1 MIKNLYHGSEFV
13 IKSPQFGVGRTDNDY
28 GRGFYCTERLELAKE
43 WAVADLHD
51 GHANR
56 YTLDFEGLTVIDL
69 DNQRRYTPL
78 HWLAVLLEN
87 REFDLG
93 YGIASEVRKYIL
105 ENFKVDYSSADVMT
119 GYRADDSYFTFAR
132 DFLSGVI
139 SYSQLVRALR
149 LGKLGTQVVLKSE
162 RAFNRLHFEGEE
174 LALKT
179 EWLSRKQERDQA
191 ARSAYF
197 DSRRNPIGRG
207 ELMAFQIWQEEVKP
221 NDPRLFR

>member
-1 MIKNLYHGSEFV
+1 MVKTLYHGSEFV
-13 IKSPQFGVGRTDNDY
+13 IKSPQFGIGRTDNDY
-28 GRGFYCTERLELAKE
+28 GQGFYCTERLELAKE

-56 YTLDFEGLTVIDL
+56 YTLDFEGLTVVDL
-69 DNQRRYTPL
+69 DNRRRYTPL

-93 YGIASEVRKYIL
+93 YGMASEVKRYIL
-105 ENFKVDYSSADVMT
+105 DNFRVDYSSADVIT
-119 GYRADDSYFTFAR
+119 GFRADDSYFTFAR
-132 DFLSGVI
+132 DFLTGVI

-149 LGKLGTQVVLKSE
+149 LGKLGTQVVIKSA
-162 RAFNRLHFEGEE
+162 RAFERLHYEGEE
-174 LALKT
+174 AAFRA
-179 EWLSRKQERDQA
+179 EWLSRRQERDQS

-197 DSRRNPIGRG
+197 DSRRNPVGRG

-221 NDPRLFR
+221 DDPRLFR

>member
-1 MIKNLYHGSEFV
+1 MVKTLYHGSEFV
-13 IKSPQFGVGRTDNDY
+13 IKSPQFGVGRLDNDY

-43 WAVADLHD
+43 WAVADAHD

-56 YTLDFEGLTVIDL
+56 YTLDFSGLNVIDL
-69 DNQRRYTPL
+69 DNRRRYTPL

-93 YGIASEVRKYIL
+93 YGMATEVKKYIL
-105 ENFKVDYSSADVMT
+105 ENFSVDYSSADVMT
-119 GYRADDSYFTFAR
+119 GFRADDSYFTFAR
-132 DFLSGVI
+132 DFLTGVI
-139 SYSQLVRALR
+139 SYAQLVRALR
-149 LGKLGTQVVLKSE
+149 LGKLGTQIVLKSA
-162 RAFNRLHFEGEE
+162 RAFERLRFDGEE
-174 LALKT
+174 PAFRT
-179 EWLSRKQERDQA
+179 EGLSRKQERDQA

-197 DSRRNPIGRG
+197 DARRNPVGRG